1 MLRRAILI
9 LALGLPWAALAQD
22 DATLADIRAQLR
34 ELNAQLQSL
43 QGELTSTG
51 ATGVDLSGT
60 SALERID
67 AMEAELRRLTG
78 QTEEI
83 EFRVNR
89 VVSDGTNR
97 IGDLEFRICE
107 LEENCDIGSL
117 GETPTLGGDTGT
129 APPPRAAPEPGAA
142 EGAQL
147 AVGEQADFDRAK
159 EALDSGSFRSAAD
172 LFATFAETYT
182 SGSLTN
188 EAHYLRGQALSQLGD
203 DAEAARAYLEAF
215 SGAPQG
221 PRAPDALLNLGVKL
235 NALGQRRDACATLA
249 EVTTRFP
256 DAPASTAAQSTRA
269 SIGCQ

>member
-1 MLRRAILI
+1 MLRTLI
-9 LALGLPWAALAQD
+9 LGVALAFPGLAMAQNTE
-22 DATLADIRAQLR
+22 TLADIRAELSALAAEVQGLR
-34 ELNAQLQSL
+34 SELA
-43 QGELTSTG
+43 TTG
-51 ATGVDLSGT
+51 AGGLDLSGT

-67 AMEAELRRLTG
+67 AIEAELRRLTG

-89 VVSDGTNR
+89 VVSEGTNR

-107 LEENCDIGSL
+107 IEESCDIGNL
-117 GETPTLGGDTGT
+117 GETPTLGGDIGS
-129 APPPRAAPEPGAA
+129 APPPRAAPEPRP

-147 AVGEQADFDRAK
+147 AVGEQADFDRAQ
-159 EALDSGSFRSAAD
+159 EALDSGSFRTAAD
-172 LFATFAETYT
+172 LFATFAQTYT
-182 SGSLTN
+182 SGPLTN
-188 EAHYLRGQALSQLGD
+188 EAHYLRAQALSELGD
-203 DAEAARAYLEAF
+203 DPEAARAYLDAF

-235 NALGQRRDACATLA
+235 NALGQRADACATLA

-256 DAPASTAAQSTRA
+256 DAPASIAAQSSRV